1 MKSSREGNRLR
12 TMALHG
18 LAALMTIVIILSFMA
33 VPGAAA
39 GLANARAMGM
49 AGAYISLARGYDC
62 SSFNPANLGLDGGRR
77 SGLQLFGV
85 GAAVSNNSF
94 SLDDYNRY
102 TGASLNEQDKDDLLD
117 KIPAEGLKVSADAEV
132 TAFGLSLGNMAISL
146 SAIGAAEI
154 NMGRVPME
162 LLLKGNTMA
171 DTVDLDGMYGDGF
184 GLASFNF
191 SYGQRLYKNY
201 DRQLA
206 VGGTFH
212 YLQGLG
218 YEEITQLNGHATT
231 LITGY
236 SGAGSLTS
244 RTATG
249 GSGYAVDLGAALK
262 ISKSYTVGVTCYNLY
277 SHIRWDQETKEHH
290 YSFAFDTLTLAMM
303 DGDSLITSHDTT
315 VAISPFTSELPSLI
329 RVGLAHT
336 AGRLLWAV
344 DWEQGFKRGAGT
356 SANPRVS
363 AGSEFRLLS
372 FLPLR
377 AGMAVGGKTGMT
389 YAAGL
394 GLDFAL
400 VYLDF
405 GMANYDAISAA
416 SGKGLTMGVQSGIRF

>member
-1 MKSSREGNRLR
+1 MKSSRHDNRTG
-12 TMALHG
+12 TMAVSG
-18 LAALMTIVIILSFMA
+18 LAALTTLAVTLSLLA
-33 VPGAAA
+33 APGAAA

-49 AGAYISLARGYDC
+49 AGAYASLARGNDC
-62 SSFNPANLGLDGGRR
+62 SLFNPANLGLDGGRR
-77 SGLQLFGV
+77 SGLQFFGLGV
-85 GAAVSNNSF
+85 SISNNSF
-94 SLDDYNRY
+94 SLDDYNHY
-102 TGASLNEQDKDDLLD
+102 TGANLNESDKDELLN
-117 KIPAEGLKVSADAEV
+117 KIPSEGLKVSADAEV
-132 TAFGLSLGNMAISL
+132 TAVGLSLGNLAISL

-154 NMGRVPME
+154 NMGRTPME

-171 DTVDLDGMYGDGF
+171 DTINFDGMYGEGF
-184 GLASFNF
+184 GLASVNF

-218 YEEITQLNGHATT
+218 YEEVTELNGHAAT
-231 LITGY
+231 LATGY

-262 ISKSYTVGVTCYNLY
+262 VSKSYSIGVTAFNLY
-277 SHIRWDQETKEHH
+277 SHIRWDRETKEHR

-303 DGDSLITSHDTT
+303 DGDSLITSEDTT
-315 VAISPFTSELPSLI
+315 VAISPFTSQLPSLI

-363 AGSEFRLLS
+363 AGCEYRLVG

-377 AGMAVGGKTGMT
+377 AGMAVGGKAGTT

-394 GLDFAL
+394 GLDFAG
-400 VYLDF
+400 VYFDL
-405 GMANYDAISAA
+405 GAANYNAVSAA
-416 SGKGLTMGVQSGIRF
+416 SGKGLTLGIQSGIRF

>member
-1 MKSSREGNRLR
+1 MKSTRRDNRVETIAFR
-12 TMALHG
+12 G
-18 LAALMTIVIILSFMA
+18 LAALITIVIILSFMA
-33 VPGAAA
+33 VPGAAS

-49 AGAYISLARGYDC
+49 AGAYISLARGHDC
-62 SSFNPANLGLDGGRR
+62 SSFNPANLGLDGGQRN
-77 SGLQLFGV
+77 GLQLFGL

-102 TGASLNEQDKDDLLD
+102 TGASLSEQDKNELLD
-117 KIPAEGLKVSADAEV
+117 KIPAEGLKVSADAEA
-132 TAFGLSLGNMAISL
+132 TACGLSLGNMAISL

-154 NMGRVPME
+154 NLGRTAME

-171 DTVDLDGMYGDGF
+171 DTIDLDGMYGDGF
-184 GLASFNF
+184 GLASVNF

-212 YLQGLG
+212 YLRGLG
-218 YEEITQLNGHATT
+218 YEEVMELNGHAAT
-231 LITGY
+231 LMSGY

-249 GSGYAVDLGAALK
+249 GSGYAVDFGAALK
-262 ISKSYTVGVTCYNLY
+262 VSKSYTIGVTAYNLY
-277 SHIRWDQETKEHH
+277 SHIRWDQDTKEHR
-290 YSFAFDTLTLAMM
+290 YSFAFDTLVLAMM
-303 DGDSLITSHDTT
+303 DGDSLITSEDTT
-315 VAISPFTSELPSLI
+315 VAISPFTSKLPSLI

-336 AGRLLWAV
+336 TGRLLWAV

-363 AGSEFRLLS
+363 AGGEYRLS
-372 FLPLR
+372 RFLPLR
-377 AGMAVGGKTGMT
+377 AGMAVGGKTGTT

-400 VYLDF
+400 VYFDF
-405 GMANYDAISAA
+405 GAANYNAVNGA
-416 SGKGLTMGVQSGIRF
+416 SGKGLTLGIQSGIRF